1 MAVAGIVAE
10 YNPLHRGH
18 LYQMEATRKA
28 LGQDTAILCVMSG
41 NFVQRGE
48 PAIVSKHARAEAA
61 VRCGADLVIELPTPW
76 ATATAET
83 FARGAVSLL
92 HAAGVVDCLSFGSES
107 GDLIPL
113 QRIAQAVDSPDYPEI
128 LRLYR
133 MMPGRP
139 FASARQLAV
148 ADLTGPAVA
157 QRLEHPN
164 DILAVEY
171 LRALNCL
178 GSAIRPLAVRRQG
191 AEHDG
196 KPVGNV
202 ASASAVRRMIRAG
215 ENAGNY
221 LPEAMAEILRRETE
235 AGRAPAGMGQ
245 VERAVL
251 SRLRTMGEEEFA
263 LYDQGGEGVGNRLFR
278 AVHGAATL
286 EEVLALAKTR
296 RYPMA
301 RLRRMVLHAWLDIR
315 PGQTPALPPYLRVL
329 AIGRR
334 GRELLRRM
342 KETALLPVVIRPGQT
357 RKLSGPTAALFA
369 LEARCTDLYTLAWP
383 RPVAPGEEY
392 IRGPVVLPLQEGDQ
406 AKED

>member
-18 LYQMEATRKA
+18 LYQIEATRKA

-48 PAIVSKHARAEAA
+48 PAIVGKHARAEAA
-61 VRCGADLVIELPTPW
+61 VRGGADLVIELPTPW

-92 HAAGVVDCLSFGSES
+92 HATGVVDCLSFGSES

-113 QRIAQAVDSPDYPEI
+113 QRIAQAVDGPDYPEI

-133 MMPGRP
+133 MIPGRT
-139 FASARQLAV
+139 FAAARQMAV
-148 ADLTGPAVA
+148 ADLTSPVVA
-157 QRLEHPN
+157 QRLEQPN

-171 LRALNCL
+171 LRALSHL
-178 GSAIRPLAVRRQG
+178 GSPIRPLAIRRQG
-191 AEHDG
+191 AAHDG
-196 KPVGNV
+196 EPVGNV
-202 ASASAVRRMIRAG
+202 ASASAIRRMIRTG
-215 ENAGNY
+215 EETGDY
-221 LPEAMAEILRRETE
+221 LPEAMTEILRREKE
-235 AGRAPAGMGQ
+235 SGRAPAGMELA
-245 VERAVL
+245 ERAVL
-251 SRLRTMGEEEFA
+251 ARLRTMSEADFA
-263 LYDQGGEGVGNRLFR
+263 LYDRGGEGVNNRLF
-278 AVHGAATL
+278 HAARMAASL
-286 EEVLALAKTR
+286 EEVLTLAKTR

-315 PGQTPALPPYLRVL
+315 PGQVPSLPPYLRVL

-342 KETALLPVVIRPGQT
+342 KETALLPVVIRPVQA
-357 RKLSGPTAALFA
+357 RKLPGPAAALFA
-369 LEARCTDLYTLAWP
+369 LEARCTDLYTLTWP
-383 RPVAPGEEY
+383 EPAAPGEEY
-392 IRGPVVLPLQEGDQ
+392 IRGPVVLPLQEGNQ
-406 AKED
+406 VKES